1 MPSPSGALTTQA
13 LLDVNTLL
21 PQNDQRLRTELAAA
35 HRALEALSLSLSHD
49 LRAPVR
55 AIDSLTQ
62 ILSEDYR
69 QRLGEEGE
77 SVLQVIHDGCHKMD
91 QLITGLLSFSRANLQ
106 PLDPAAI
113 DMSVLAREAAEQVR
127 IRYGARNHSIEIA
140 ALPPS
145 VADALLMR
153 DVWCQL
159 LDNALKYSAQQASAT
174 VKISGR
180 VEGREAIYQ
189 VQDNGLGFDMHYVH
203 KLFGVFQRLHKPEDF
218 AGSGVGLAIV
228 QSIVVRHGG
237 RVWAQG
243 APNAGASFQF
253 SLPIVDASDISSAP

>member
-1 MPSPSGALTTQA
+1 MPIPSGALTTQA
-13 LLDVNTLL
+13 LLDANTLL
-21 PQNDQRLRTELAAA
+21 PPYDQRLRTELAAA
-35 HRALEALSLSLSHD
+35 HLAIESLSRSLSHD

-69 QRLGEEGE
+69 HRLGEEGE
-77 SVLQVIHDGCHKMD
+77 GVLQVIQDGCHKMD
-91 QLITGLLSFSRANLQ
+91 QLITGLLAFSRANLQ
-106 PLDPAAI
+106 PLDLAAI
-113 DMSVLAREAAEQVR
+113 DMNVLARDAADQVR
-127 IRYGARNHSIEIA
+127 TRYGARNQSIEIA

-174 VKISGR
+174 VRISGR

-203 KLFGVFQRLHKPEDF
+203 NLFGVFQRLHKPEDF
-218 AGSGVGLAIV
+218 AGTGVGLAIV
-228 QSIVVRHGG
+228 HSIILRHGG

-243 APNAGASFQF
+243 AANAGASFQF
-253 SLPIVDASDISSAP
+253 SLPIVDAAEASSAP